1 MNSHE
6 KNINDSNSNK
16 LRQQVQW
23 RGLFQLSSLDLQL
36 PYGSNGEGRK
46 QVQTAFQLPKMSDN
60 HLIDDSQPE
69 DLLDLSL
76 SWEDV
81 NKEKEKTTRKANQ
94 LVKLHKDLHPLNKE
108 FEDVQLTR
116 TRNSSFHKNNQFTVV
131 AAEFLNLSSKAELDQ
146 LYTDGYSKHE
156 IENMLENKYQ
166 EKKIFFTDLNVKHHK
181 FKRKSFEAWRSM
193 SNSHSVNTNTFTSE
207 EECMSQISK
216 PQQLRLKRINNKP
229 LTKFTTVT
237 QINEKINGV
246 ITKTPIEETNSTKK
260 SFRPDSFSRLR
271 TQPLKNTRKDIPN
284 ETSLLAVS
292 SENDIDAQSS
302 SLLMFS
308 EMNEPQS
315 SSLEVTKAT
324 PQNYPAVAKDDS
336 VALHSSTLVSTEKL
350 EHTESGSDI
359 LNQDSQIPNT
369 QTELL
374 EIFSEKKD
382 TTFISSDQANN
393 ESPEGVIELPSSPE
407 KMMTIPNSQGPV
419 RDKIMNKDISKII
432 SSRRTLR
439 HRTIV
444 NKNPYLVDRAEYLG
458 LSTKYELIYMT
469 EEGKS
474 DEEILSFLDFKYQQ
488 RRKERKDKE
497 VGFGPYSKPTFYDI
511 MNGKIHTDN
520 LSAPTN
526 ADSLTES
533 HREIGEDSVSDQ
545 EFELSMDEESNLLN
559 DTFNEDFDL
568 INIEINKDA
577 QQDHDLKNGLA
588 EIDRDLPQMLED
600 VSQFNMKELTRK
612 ANSPTSM
619 TQRKKRKYTTKT
631 SSNAAKRQ
639 KSLEISGAARVVA
652 DDASRIKLPALN
664 STAFNPYSMSFL
676 TLSDEEP
683 QPELKINQAQPKTKV
698 AKRRNQENIV
708 LESVKRSNRT
718 SVASVPSQSNVSI
731 TKNSSAVG
739 AELPSKPGATSLN
752 KDTELKQLINNKQ
765 KNIIG
770 MTHAPIKNSN
780 YVFNRTA
787 NTGTYQ
793 EEVLKP
799 HVLDEVPL
807 PAITELNLDFAKDTS
822 LKLKKVE
829 DVLNPKISPEGKPQ
843 IYYSWVKYKESEDL
857 KKQRYKFLLN
867 LRPLDYKSLKPTQSF
882 LSSTLLAKSLSEDG
896 DFYWNK
902 TIKVD
907 FLSIKMSFEK
917 PLKAEDTLSKMKAF
931 HDILL
936 GALKSN
942 SFRKHQIKQLRKS
955 LIHFLMLLS
964 NIKRDCPTILPQVGM
979 EMNSFLNRYK
989 KNTNNN
995 EILFCIFAP
1004 YFLIYMRMFQKLLPA
1019 SSDFNKS
1026 FKNTASWLSKKIVYN
1041 VCSISFEN
1049 IFIHT
1054 KSILTESLYIFL
1066 KCTSNPW
1073 SFVENLQHSIEIDV
1087 LNVLN
1092 FLYFCN
1098 SYNHVEMDWEYF
1110 TTILTSFCDKT
1121 EKQPTDLLLIKYIF
1135 ASILKINRE
1144 LKWDLED
1151 HLLIRMFRLL
1161 AEYKFEN
1168 IGSASI
1174 EKPTIYPNIP
1184 ATDSLTE
1191 EDGCLDMYFKIL
1203 NIYTKQYLSE
1213 NTKSLVERLIPIRST
1228 SGYSSVQLQNRAKV
1242 LLMMVYTFDQDLSSS
1257 LESILNDMIRN
1268 GSLYSLKSSFAL
1280 IRTIVWQTPKR
1291 PYNLIRKYLPLL
1303 IKKINHSQPDREIFS
1318 IFKDLIFSVN
1328 ELLNGQDI
1336 SHLKRMVDFLAIIL
1350 TFKYADADMGFE
1362 VVLNKSFMVLSQ
1374 QYEFLN
1380 GVEISE
1386 RDEIRLRKSLA
1397 EVSKNSK
1404 MRLLDE
1410 NTKSFTINKL
1420 YLKFWLYAVAKSQQP
1435 AIQLLYTE
1443 WNYFGSQQLRDKY
1456 ELTFFTYLVQSFD
1469 VSNIKEEVLIVFFKH
1484 LAFIFTDL
1492 SSFFQSILKQKLLV
1506 LKKYSFQNFTL
1517 QSFQHRR
1524 IEITIK
1530 CLLSLFREKDEKM
1543 IYHVL
1548 KSFLVSLKSQLVNHE
1563 AKNYI
1568 KEVGLYLYTVAND
1581 KYDIPEW
1588 DYLVSKLKLEAVEG
1602 SLSKKIQFVETVED
1616 TIFLLEKIYIGSI
1629 AGNTYTDFQTQMT
1642 QYSTMQVSRA
1652 KLLTSFCG
1660 IISFHVE
1667 CILKSKSDHWMY
1679 LNHWMN
1685 NFSSHVVTQTYNQ
1698 NMGQICKVFRILSK
1712 LNIMFATAY
1721 NYRYYYYK
1729 ILQQLY
1735 ALLKWSLRMF
1745 MGFDDSKLFIENFWI
1760 FAGMDPVVVNPLA
1773 SSSIQPLIDDE
1784 LQLKLISL
1792 YNKSDTILQGKV
1804 VNPATEKDLYLLE
1817 NELKSQRILLV
1828 KNWKLPDI
1836 EDSVSAEPTDGG
1848 TRV

>member
-1 MNSHE
+1 MSVEGPFSIKFSRSNTSCMN
-6 KNINDSNSNK
+6 
-16 LRQQVQW
+16 
-23 RGLFQLSSLDLQL
+23 
-36 PYGSNGEGRK
+36 SNGEGRK
-46 QVQTAFQLPKMSDN
+46 KVKSASQLPKMSDN

-76 SWEDV
+76 SWEYI
-81 NKEKEKTTRKANQ
+81 NKEKEKSTRKAKQ
-94 LVKLHKDLHPLNKE
+94 LVKLHKELQPLNKE
-108 FEDVQLTR
+108 FEYVQLTR

-146 LYTDGYSKHE
+146 LYADGYSKHE

-216 PQQLRLKRINNKP
+216 SQQLRLKRINNKP
-229 LTKFTTVT
+229 LKKFTTVT
-237 QINEKINGV
+237 RINEKING
-246 ITKTPIEETNSTKK
+246 ILTKPSIEETNSTKK
-260 SFRPDSFSRLR
+260 SSRSNSSSRLR
-271 TQPLKNTRKDIPN
+271 TQPIRNTRIDIPN

-292 SENDIDAQSS
+292 SENDLDAQNS

-315 SSLEVTKAT
+315 ITLEVTKT
-324 PQNYPAVAKDDS
+324 TTHNPSAVAKDN
-336 VALHSSTLVSTEKL
+336 VAALHSSTLVPAEKL
-350 EHTESGSDI
+350 DHTTSGSDL

-393 ESPEGVIELPSSPE
+393 ESPEGLIELPSSPE
-407 KMMTIPNSQGPV
+407 KMMTIPNSQGTV
-419 RDKIMNKDISKII
+419 RDKIMNENISKII

-511 MNGKIHTDN
+511 MNGKIHTDD
-520 LSAPTN
+520 LLAPTN
-526 ADSLTES
+526 ADSLIES
-533 HREIGEDSVSDQ
+533 YQAIGEHSVSDQ
-545 EFELSMDEESNLLN
+545 EFELSMDEESNHLS

-568 INIEINKDA
+568 INIESSKDGR
-577 QQDHDLKNGLA
+577 QDQDHDLKNGLV
-588 EIDRDLPQMLED
+588 EIDQNLPQMED
-600 VSQFNMKELTRK
+600 VFRFNMKELTSK

-619 TQRKKRKYTTKT
+619 TQRKKRKHITNT

-639 KSLEISGAARVVA
+639 KSLEITGTTQVVA
-652 DDASRIKLPALN
+652 DDASPIKLSALN
-664 STAFNPYSMSFL
+664 STAFNPYSMNFL

-683 QPELKINQAQPKTKV
+683 QPEQETNQAQPKTKV
-698 AKRRNQENIV
+698 AKRKNQEKTV
-708 LESVKRSNRT
+708 LESAKRPNRT
-718 SVASVPSQSNVSI
+718 SVASVLGQSNVSI
-731 TKNSSAVG
+731 TKNASAVG
-739 AELPSKPGATSLN
+739 AELQSKPGVPSLN
-752 KDTELKQLINNKQ
+752 TDTELKPSINNKQ

-770 MTHAPIKNSN
+770 TTHAPIHNSN
-780 YVFNRTA
+780 YVFNRA
-787 NTGTYQ
+787 VNTGTYQ

-799 HVLDEVPL
+799 HFLDELPS

-822 LKLKKVE
+822 LKLKKAE
-829 DVLNPKISPEGKPQ
+829 DVLNPKILAEGKPP
-843 IYYSWVKYKESEDL
+843 IYHLWVKYKESEDL

-867 LRPLDYKSLKPTQSF
+867 LKPLDYRSLKATQSF
-882 LSSTLLAKSLSEDG
+882 LSSTLLARSLSEDG

-907 FLSIKMSFEK
+907 FLSLKMSFEK

-942 SFRKHQIKQLRKS
+942 SFRKHQIKQLRNS

-964 NIKRDCPTILPQVGM
+964 NIKRDCPVILPQVGM

-1004 YFLIYMRMFQKLLPA
+1004 YFLIYMKMFQKLLPA

-1041 VCSISFEN
+1041 ICSISFEK
-1049 IFIHT
+1049 IFVHT

-1066 KCTSNPW
+1066 NCTSNPW

-1110 TTILTSFCDKT
+1110 TTILTCFCDKT

-1168 IGSASI
+1168 IGSANL

-1280 IRTIVWQTPKR
+1280 IRTIIRQTPKR
-1291 PYNLIRKYLPLL
+1291 PYNLVRKYLPLL

-1350 TFKYADADMGFE
+1350 TFKHADADTGFE

-1469 VSNIKEEVLIVFFKH
+1469 VSNIKEEVLTVFFRH
-1484 LAFIFTDL
+1484 LALIFTDL
-1492 SSFFQSILKQKLLV
+1492 SSFFQGILKQKLLV
-1506 LKKYSFQNFTL
+1506 LKKYSFQNSTV
-1517 QSFQHRR
+1517 QSFQYRR

-1563 AKNYI
+1563 AKNFI

-1629 AGNTYTDFQTQMT
+1629 AGNTYTDFQNQMT

-1679 LNHWMN
+1679 LNHWMD

-1721 NYRYYYYK
+1721 NYRFYYYK
-1729 ILQQLY
+1729 ILRQLY

-1745 MGFDDSKLFIENFWI
+1745 MGFDDSRLFVENFWI

-1773 SSSIQPLIDDE
+1773 SSSIQPLIDEE
-1784 LQLKLISL
+1784 LQLKLINL
-1792 YNKSDTILQGKV
+1792 YNTSDTILQGKV

-1828 KNWKLPDI
+1828 KNWKLPNI
-1836 EDSVSAEPTDGG
+1836 EDSVSAEPTDGR